1 MLELWC
7 STASVAN
14 AMVATADCADFGPA
28 AFQMFYLSTQAMD
41 EALMMRVPSVTNLHI
56 RAAV

>member
-28 AFQMFYLSTQAMD
+28 AFQMFYMSTQAMD
-41 EALMMRVPSVTNLHI
+41 EDVMTRVPSVTNLHI